1 MRAAA
6 EGRWWLFWLIN
17 NWPCRA
23 NARESKKTHGC
34 CNEEVKQHLPPF
46 NLEETVSLT
55 LTKNT
60 GKDKGN
66 TSHCSTLY
74 AKFRGLCADFRALL
88 YTDLTKDLTKPHIF
102 AAVLHCIL
110 WGFCI
115 GVLCYTSGSVKS
127 YNTLAV
133 WKNQT
138 HVRLPIVPKWPYCK
152 GNVTGSDRE
161 QCDAEDS
168 EEFGQISLVS
178 ILLVLQ
184 TCTFV
189 GHVIQACL
197 CYRGDEDFKSLSEN
211 GIKIIFW
218 IEYTFSGSLIAFVAA
233 FFSGTIDIKALLMVL
248 SSQSS
253 LMLLGLLIDVLRYL
267 EHLEHLEYLEHL
279 EDTKSEISKHMRDLF
294 GKWFYWVPKAL
305 IFLVGFANV
314 SIIWIPGLVKVVD
327 NFRKHEGK
335 AGSSMPDL
343 VLGFYITEITL
354 YASFGVVQ
362 LIFTYECA
370 WKCVCFLFSCCCCCC
385 CNSKVWEFKDKM
397 RLEHNIH
404 SMLSF
409 FSKAVLVI
417 FFVNFFLFS

>member
-1 MRAAA
+1 MAAA
-6 EGRWWLFWLIN
+6 
-17 NWPCRA
+17 
-23 NARESKKTHGC
+23 KKRR
-34 CNEEVKQHLPPF
+34 QHLPPF
-46 NLEETVSLT
+46 NLEETVRLT
-55 LTKNT
+55 SAKGT
-60 GKDKGN
+60 GKDN
-66 TSHCSTLY
+66 TSHCYTLY
-74 AKFRGLCADFRALL
+74 AWFRDRYAEFCALW
-88 YTDLTKDLTKPHIF
+88 YTNLTKPHIF
-102 AAVLHCIL
+102 AAGLHCIL

-115 GVLCYTSGSVKS
+115 GVLCCTRGWVTS
-127 YNTLAV
+127 YNTWPV

-138 HVRLPIVPKWPYCK
+138 HVRLPIVPKWPYCN

-161 QCDAEDS
+161 QCDAKDS
-168 EEFGQISLVS
+168 EKFGQIPLVWF
-178 ILLVLQ
+178 LFVLQ

-189 GHVIQACL
+189 GHVIQAWL
-197 CYRGDEDFKSLSEN
+197 CCRGNNDFKFLSEN

-267 EHLEHLEYLEHL
+267 EH
-279 EDTKSEISKHMRDLF
+279 TNSAISNHMRDLF
-294 GKWFYWVPKAL
+294 GKWFCWVPKVL

-314 SIIWIPGLVKVVD
+314 SIIWIPGLVKVSD
-327 NFRKHEGK
+327 NVGKHEGE
-335 AGSSMPDL
+335 AGSSMPEWI
-343 VLGFYITEITL
+343 LGLYITEIFL
-354 YASFGVVQ
+354 YVSFGLVQ
-362 LIFTYECA
+362 AVFTYWRCNDDDDEEA
-370 WKCVCFLFSCCCCCC
+370 WKF
-385 CNSKVWEFKDKM
+385 EDKM